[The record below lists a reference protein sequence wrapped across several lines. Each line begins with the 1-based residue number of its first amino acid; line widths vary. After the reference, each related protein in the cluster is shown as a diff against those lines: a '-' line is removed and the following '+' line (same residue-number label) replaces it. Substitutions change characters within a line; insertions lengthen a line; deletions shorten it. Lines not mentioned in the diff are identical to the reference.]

1 MLDKKDLDAI
11 ETIFDRKFTEVEDRL
26 DQKMD
31 AKFEAFEVKMD
42 QKMDAKFEAF
52 EVKMDKKIDAN
63 FEAFEV
69 KMDKKMDAK
78 FEAFEVKMD
87 KKMDAKFEAFEVKMD
102 KKMDAKFEDFK
113 KQFSLELA
121 DVLHDITNTINSNF
135 NKMQKE
141 IDKRFAIQDK
151 KIDLLL
157 EYSNENLRKHNEY
170 DISFSR
176 IDSKLLDHDLRLN
189 SLETLS
195 ANAI

>member
-42 QKMDAKFEAF
+42 
-52 EVKMDKKIDAN
+52 KKIDAK

-102 KKMDAKFEDFK
+102 KKIDAKFEAFEVKMDKKIDAKFEDFK

-189 SLETLS
+189 SLETRS
-195 ANAI
+195 ATAI

>member
-42 QKMDAKFEAF
+42 
-52 EVKMDKKIDAN
+52 
-63 FEAFEV
+63 
-69 KMDKKMDAK
+69 KKMDAK

-87 KKMDAKFEAFEVKMD
+87 KKMDAKFEDFEVKMD

-189 SLETLS
+189 SLETRS
-195 ANAI
+195 ATAI

>member
-26 DQKMD
+26 DQKI
-31 AKFEAFEVKMD
+31 
-42 QKMDAKFEAF
+42 DAKFEAF
-52 EVKMDKKIDAN
+52 EVKMDKKIDAKFEAFEVKMDKKIDAK

-102 KKMDAKFEDFK
+102 QKMDAKFEDFK

-189 SLETLS
+189 SLETRS
-195 ANAI
+195 ATAI

>member
-42 QKMDAKFEAF
+42 
-52 EVKMDKKIDAN
+52 KKIDAK

-102 KKMDAKFEDFK
+102 KKIDAKFEAFEVKMDQKMDAKFEDFK

-189 SLETLS
+189 SLETRS
-195 ANAI
+195 ATAI

>member
-42 QKMDAKFEAF
+42 
-52 EVKMDKKIDAN
+52 KKIDAN
-63 FEAFEV
+63 
-69 KMDKKMDAK
+69 

-189 SLETLS
+189 SLETRS
-195 ANAI
+195 ATAILK

>member
-11 ETIFDRKFTEVEDRL
+11 ETIFDRKFTDVEDRL
-26 DQKMD
+26 DQK
-31 AKFEAFEVKMD
+31 
-42 QKMDAKFEAF
+42 
-52 EVKMDKKIDAN
+52 I
-63 FEAFEV
+63 
-69 KMDKKMDAK
+69 DAK

-102 KKMDAKFEDFK
+102 KKIDAKFEAFEVKMDQKMDAKFEDFK

-189 SLETLS
+189 SLETRS
-195 ANAI
+195 ATAI

>member
-42 QKMDAKFEAF
+42 
-52 EVKMDKKIDAN
+52 KKI
-63 FEAFEV
+63 
-69 KMDKKMDAK
+69 DAK

-102 KKMDAKFEDFK
+102 KKIDAKFEAFEVKMDKKIDAKFEAFEVKMDQKMDAKFEDFK

-189 SLETLS
+189 SLETRS
-195 ANAI
+195 ATAI

>member
-42 QKMDAKFEAF
+42 
-52 EVKMDKKIDAN
+52 KKI
-63 FEAFEV
+63 
-69 KMDKKMDAK
+69 DAK

-102 KKMDAKFEDFK
+102 KKMDAKFEAFK

-189 SLETLS
+189 SLETRS
-195 ANAI
+195 ATAI

>member
-26 DQKMD
+26 DQKM
-31 AKFEAFEVKMD
+31 
-42 QKMDAKFEAF
+42 
-52 EVKMDKKIDAN
+52 N
-63 FEAFEV
+63 
-69 KMDKKMDAK
+69 
-78 FEAFEVKMD
+78 

-189 SLETLS
+189 SLETRS
-195 ANAI
+195 ATAI

>member
-42 QKMDAKFEAF
+42 
-52 EVKMDKKIDAN
+52 
-63 FEAFEV
+63 
-69 KMDKKMDAK
+69 KKMDAK

-87 KKMDAKFEAFEVKMD
+87 QKMDAKFEAFEVKID

-189 SLETLS
+189 SLETRS
-195 ANAI
+195 ATAI

>member
-11 ETIFDRKFTEVEDRL
+11 ETIFDKKFTEVENRL
-26 DQKMD
+26 DQK
-31 AKFEAFEVKMD
+31 
-42 QKMDAKFEAF
+42 
-52 EVKMDKKIDAN
+52 I
-63 FEAFEV
+63 
-69 KMDKKMDAK
+69 DAK

-102 KKMDAKFEDFK
+102 KKIDAKFEAFEVKMDQKMDAKFEDFK

-189 SLETLS
+189 SLETRS
-195 ANAI
+195 ATAI

>member
-52 EVKMDKKIDAN
+52 EVKMDKKIDAK

-69 KMDKKMDAK
+69 KMDKKIDAK

-189 SLETLS
+189 SLETRS
-195 ANAI
+195 ATAI

>member
-42 QKMDAKFEAF
+42 
-52 EVKMDKKIDAN
+52 KKI
-63 FEAFEV
+63 
-69 KMDKKMDAK
+69 DAK

-189 SLETLS
+189 SLETRS
-195 ANAI
+195 ATAI

>member
-52 EVKMDKKIDAN
+52 EVKMDKK
-63 FEAFEV
+63 
-69 KMDKKMDAK
+69 MDSK
-78 FEAFEVKMD
+78 FEDFEVKMD

-189 SLETLS
+189 SLETRS
-195 ANAI
+195 ATAI

>member
-26 DQKMD
+26 DQKI
-31 AKFEAFEVKMD
+31 
-42 QKMDAKFEAF
+42 DAKFEAF
-52 EVKMDKKIDAN
+52 EVKMDKKI
-63 FEAFEV
+63 
-69 KMDKKMDAK
+69 DAK

-102 KKMDAKFEDFK
+102 KKIDAKFEDFK

-189 SLETLS
+189 SLETRS
-195 ANAI
+195 ATAI

>member
-11 ETIFDRKFTEVEDRL
+11 ETIFDKKFTEVENRL
-26 DQKMD
+26 DQKID
-31 AKFEAFEVKMD
+31 AK
-42 QKMDAKFEAF
+42 
-52 EVKMDKKIDAN
+52 

-102 KKMDAKFEDFK
+102 KKMDAKFEAFEVKMDKKIDAKFEAFEVKMDQKMDAKFEDFK

-189 SLETLS
+189 SLETRS
-195 ANAI
+195 ATAI

>member
-42 QKMDAKFEAF
+42 KKIDAKFEAF
-52 EVKMDKKIDAN
+52 EVKMDKKIDAK

-69 KMDKKMDAK
+69 KMDQKMDAK

-87 KKMDAKFEAFEVKMD
+87 QKMDAKFEAFEVKMD

-189 SLETLS
+189 SLETRS
-195 ANAI
+195 ATAI

>member
-1 MLDKKDLDAI
+1 
-11 ETIFDRKFTEVEDRL
+11 
-26 DQKMD
+26 
-31 AKFEAFEVKMD
+31 
-42 QKMDAKFEAF
+42 
-52 EVKMDKKIDAN
+52 MDKKI
-63 FEAFEV
+63 
-69 KMDKKMDAK
+69 DAK

-102 KKMDAKFEDFK
+102 KKIDAKFEAFEVKMDKKIDAKFEAFEVKMDQKMDAKFEDFK

-189 SLETLS
+189 SLETRS
-195 ANAI
+195 ATAI

>member
-42 QKMDAKFEAF
+42 NKIDAKFEAF
-52 EVKMDKKIDAN
+52 EVKMDNKMDAK

-87 KKMDAKFEAFEVKMD
+87 KKIDAKFEAFEVKMD

-189 SLETLS
+189 SLETRS
-195 ANAI
+195 ATAI

>member
-11 ETIFDRKFTEVEDRL
+11 ETIFDKKFTEVENRL
-26 DQKMD
+26 DQKID
-31 AKFEAFEVKMD
+31 AK
-42 QKMDAKFEAF
+42 
-52 EVKMDKKIDAN
+52 

-102 KKMDAKFEDFK
+102 QKMDAKFEDFK
-113 KQFSLELA
+113 KQFSLDLA

-189 SLETLS
+189 SLETRS
-195 ANAI
+195 ATAI

>member
-42 QKMDAKFEAF
+42 
-52 EVKMDKKIDAN
+52 KKI
-63 FEAFEV
+63 
-69 KMDKKMDAK
+69 DAK

-87 KKMDAKFEAFEVKMD
+87 KKMDAKFEDFEVKMD

-189 SLETLS
+189 SLETRS
-195 ANAI
+195 ATAI

>member
-26 DQKMD
+26 DQKID
-31 AKFEAFEVKMD
+31 AK
-42 QKMDAKFEAF
+42 
-52 EVKMDKKIDAN
+52 

-102 KKMDAKFEDFK
+102 QKMDAKFEAFEVKMDKKIDAKFEAFEVKMDQKMDAKFEDFK

-189 SLETLS
+189 SLETRS
-195 ANAI
+195 ATAI

>member
-11 ETIFDRKFTEVEDRL
+11 ETIFDKKFTEVENRL
-26 DQKMD
+26 DQKI
-31 AKFEAFEVKMD
+31 
-42 QKMDAKFEAF
+42 DAKFEAF
-52 EVKMDKKIDAN
+52 EVKMDKKIDAKFEAFEVKMDKKIDAK

-102 KKMDAKFEDFK
+102 QKMDAKFEDFK

-189 SLETLS
+189 SLETRS
-195 ANAI
+195 ATAI